1 MSTFANHVF
10 DFDLIWPRLTF
21 LGRRNERLDLVQGEG
36 ENLYNMSP
44 ACNITHMMKI
54 YAEMN

>member
-36 ENLYNMSP
+36 ENSYNMSP
-44 ACNITHMMKI
+44 SATD
-54 YAEMN
+54 ARPAAT